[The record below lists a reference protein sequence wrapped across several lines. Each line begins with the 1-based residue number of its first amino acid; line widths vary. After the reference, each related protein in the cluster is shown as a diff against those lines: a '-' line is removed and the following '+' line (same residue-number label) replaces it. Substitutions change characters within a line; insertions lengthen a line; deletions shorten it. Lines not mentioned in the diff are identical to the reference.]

1 MNGNIFGERFP
12 KFIREQ
18 IISVLSEATDE
29 EIKNQEEYNKELEK
43 TIQLK
48 KDAGIEEQEDEPT
61 SSDLKRT
68 KGLAKSAEDLARIQA
83 DMRSLA
89 KKYSKATGQEKEDLL
104 SQLKAKTKIKKE
116 LENILNKKL

>member
-1 MNGNIFGERFP
+1 MKRSELN

-48 KDAGIEEQEDEPT
+48 KDAGIEEQED
-61 SSDLKRT
+61 
-68 KGLAKSAEDLARIQA
+68 
-83 DMRSLA
+83 
-89 KKYSKATGQEKEDLL
+89 
-104 SQLKAKTKIKKE
+104 
-116 LENILNKKL
+116 

>member
-1 MNGNIFGERFP
+1 MKRSELN

-48 KDAGIEEQEDEPT
+48 KEAGIEEQEDEPT
-61 SSDLKRT
+61 SGDLKKT
-68 KGLAKSAEDLARIQA
+68 KGLAK
-83 DMRSLA
+83 A
-89 KKYSKATGQEKEDLL
+89 KEELGYEPKVRFWEGLERTVKWWG
-104 SQLKAKTKIKKE
+104 LK
-116 LENILNKKL
+116 